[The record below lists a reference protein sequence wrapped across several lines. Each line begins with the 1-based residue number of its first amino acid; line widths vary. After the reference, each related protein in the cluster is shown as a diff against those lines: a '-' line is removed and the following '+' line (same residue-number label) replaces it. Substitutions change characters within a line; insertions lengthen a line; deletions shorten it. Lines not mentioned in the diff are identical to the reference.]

1 MAWVKQSREA
11 EENSSNWNINELIS
25 YCFFKEY
32 QQYFQ
37 KSKDKVEKSSS
48 EKQIGA
54 DSFGKLKTFT
64 QRLNKILEMF
74 STISTYSVLE
84 NSKLEG
90 LETMAT
96 GFQVNLSEAWEV
108 L

>member
-1 MAWVKQSREA
+1 MARVKQSREA
-11 EENSSNWNINELIS
+11 EENSSNWNINELIL
-25 YCFFKEY
+25 YCVFQEY

-37 KSKDKVEKSSS
+37 KTKDKAEKSPS
-48 EKQIGA
+48 EKQIGM

-74 STISTYSVLE
+74 GTISTYSVLQ
-84 NSKLEG
+84 NSKIEG

-96 GFQVNLSEAWEV
+96 RFQVTLSEDLEE